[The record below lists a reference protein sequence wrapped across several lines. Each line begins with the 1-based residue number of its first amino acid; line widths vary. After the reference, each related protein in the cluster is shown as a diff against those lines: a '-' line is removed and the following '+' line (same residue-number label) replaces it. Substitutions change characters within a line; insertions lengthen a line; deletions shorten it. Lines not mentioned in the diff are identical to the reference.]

1 MECHASL
8 LWGFSAELVL
18 VKILGSVFWVYFLE
32 GPMLGALCELRW
44 LVLTLCNTSGTV
56 VTINLNIKNL
66 SKITQII
73 SGMSGPLPQV
83 IAVLGCFIITCCCPT
98 A

>member
-1 MECHASL
+1 MECHSSL

-18 VKILGSVFWVYFLE
+18 VKILGNVFWVYFLE

-66 SKITQII
+66 SRVTQIK
-73 SGMSGPLPQV
+73 L
-83 IAVLGCFIITCCCPT
+83 A
-98 A
+98 